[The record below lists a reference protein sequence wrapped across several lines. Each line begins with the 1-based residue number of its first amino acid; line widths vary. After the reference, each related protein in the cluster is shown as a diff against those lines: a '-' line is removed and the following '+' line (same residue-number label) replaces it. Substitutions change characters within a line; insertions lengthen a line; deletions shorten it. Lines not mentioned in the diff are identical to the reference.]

1 MKALLLDDTHPLLE
15 EGLIAGG
22 LELVR
27 TFEEPLAELTERHA
41 DAEVIIIRSRLKVT
55 KDFLNAFPQLK
66 VIGRLGAG
74 LENIDVEEAARK
86 QIVCLRVPEGECARS
101 CGACFRNALEFT
113 QSLAT
118 CSARDQ
124 SGKMVT

>member
-22 LELVR
+22 LELAR
-27 TFEEPLAELTERHA
+27 AFEEPLEQLTERHA

-55 KDFLNAFPQLK
+55 KDFLHSFPRLK

-74 LENIDVEEAARK
+74 LENIDVEEAAR
-86 QIVCLRVPEGECARS
+86 
-101 CGACFRNALEFT
+101 N
-113 QSLAT
+113 
-118 CSARDQ
+118 
-124 SGKMVT
+124 